1 MRYKSVKH
9 DLIVLLFQNIAPFQF
24 PYSIMFSAFLLFYS
38 SLSFAEE
45 PTEESVTK
53 TQNTVDESESHN
65 EINVLDDLLPIM
77 HEIQGEPS
85 AVPIAVENAASMIL
99 PEKYQLL
106 WSFFQNP
113 QKTLEP
119 HEMPLG
125 EVEQQD
131 FDIPI
136 VMNAS
141 VEKWIAYFTGSGKK
155 HFQKWMERGGRYT
168 PMMKKKLKAAG
179 LPQDLVYLSMIESGF
194 STYAHSSAS
203 AVGLWQFIKTTGSEN
218 GLRIDWWVD
227 ERRNPEK
234 ATDAAIR
241 FLGYLHKKF
250 DDWYLAWAAY
260 NGGPGRVG
268 RAITKYDD
276 RNFWTLVDKNAFPAE
291 TDNYVPKII
300 AAAIV
305 GKYATKYG
313 FDTKNI
319 MEPLQYDTVEIG
331 PNYSIAALAKA
342 ADMTEEVFLEYNPQ
356 YLRWALPATPETHVI
371 YVPDGKSFLQ
381 NVKKIPEAER
391 TPHQKHQVKK
401 GESLGSIAKKYET
414 TVKSIQTVNKIKN
427 PNSIRV
433 GTILIIPT
441 GQVSTPDI
449 QKKPTSN
456 NSTTKKP
463 PAKSS
468 RPSNYTVQK
477 GDNLD
482 KIAKKYGL
490 TTQELLNWNNLSNAN
505 KIYVGQNI
513 LLYPPKPVWITHVV
527 VSGDNLGKIAKK
539 YNCSVEDLQKWNNLS
554 GTKIYVGQK
563 IKIKNN

>member
-1 MRYKSVKH
+1 MKYKSVKH
-9 DLIVLLFQNIAPFQF
+9 DLIVFLLQNIVPFQF
-24 PYSIMFSAFLLFYS
+24 PSSIMIFAFLLSYS
-38 SLSFAEE
+38 SLSFAKE
-45 PTEESVTK
+45 PTEGSATE
-53 TQNTVDESESHN
+53 TQNTIQETESQST
-65 EINVLDDLLPIM
+65 INVLDDLLPIM

-85 AVPIAVENAASMIL
+85 AVPIALENAASMIL
-99 PEKYQLL
+99 PEDYQLL

-113 QKTLEP
+113 QKTLQPKEIP
-119 HEMPLG
+119 QG
-125 EVEQQD
+125 DVDQQD

-141 VEKWIAYFTGSGKK
+141 VEKWISYFTGSGKK
-155 HFQKWMERGGRYT
+155 HFQKWIERGGRYT
-168 PMMKKKLKAAG
+168 PMMRKKLKAAG

-250 DDWYLAWAAY
+250 GDWYLAWAAY

-268 RAITKYDD
+268 RAITKYED
-276 RNFWTLVDKNAFPAE
+276 RNFWTLVEKNAFPAE

-331 PNYSIAALAKA
+331 PNYSISSLAKA
-342 ADMTEEVFLEYNPQ
+342 AELTEESFLEYNPQ

-371 YVPDGKSFLQ
+371 YVPDGKTFLK
-381 NVKKIPEAER
+381 NVKKIPETER

-401 GESLGSIAKKYET
+401 GESLGSIAQKYGT
-414 TVKSIQTVNKIKN
+414 TVQSIQTVNKIKN

-433 GTILIIPT
+433 GTTLIIPT
-441 GQVSTPDI
+441 SQI
-449 QKKPTSN
+449 PTSQSTKKTT
-456 NSTTKKP
+456 NSSTKKP

-468 RPSNYTVQK
+468 RPSSYTVAK
-477 GDNLD
+477 GDSLG

-490 TTQELLNWNNLSNAN
+490 STEDLLAWNNLSNAN
-505 KIYVGQNI
+505 KIYVGQSI

-527 VSGDNLGKIAKK
+527 VSGDNLGKIAQK
-539 YNCSVEDLQKWNNLS
+539 YNCSVTDLQTWNNLS

-563 IKIKNN
+563 LKIKNK